1 MVSFQQDGKKYMR
14 ITRTVT
20 AASLIGAALLVAG
33 CGGGSSDTD
42 TTTTTP
48 TAQVPVNIVPI
59 DQSGALAP
67 QPGAAQPKSAW
78 QTTEAMKLI
87 NPVSMGADVDLIAQL
102 DSSGADAW
110 DPTKHPLVFVTT
122 DGPGYGGL
130 LAKDWDPVLRQ
141 FRTDASP
148 NAQKWQG
155 LALFDAATKEAVASS
170 AYPDIGPNPQATVG
184 ASENHGLG
192 VSQDGKWFYT
202 EGNDSRSTY
211 ANKDVLNVI
220 NARTLKVD
228 KIINSRAHHVRAF
241 KDAATG
247 KDLVLVDAW
256 NNQFYAM
263 DPSDNHKI
271 VKAVSPADL
280 NGAGYLAFVDY
291 SGKWLFITTRTGF
304 PGSDGGITVIDL
316 KTMKV
321 ATRIDIGDTSP
332 IWVTFS
338 ANGKFAYVSGG
349 HSSMIAKI
357 DMSDANPGAWTY
369 AARSNA
375 GVEGPYGLS
384 MNWQD
389 TLVFATGKNEGAS
402 NKGMEAGIAF
412 VSKFGD
418 PGAMSNGGV
427 MGPLYLNGCIR
438 PDHSVVNPDKTAN
451 ELWYTCNSSFENV
464 VVDMGNGTATDFN
477 SWQSVKV
484 KKFNVSATNPN
495 GNVLQPNGGSSHGGA
510 FARYTVNGANW
521 TGELLSDTNGF
532 HGSAISTYKAAAAA
546 AGN

>member
-1 MVSFQQDGKKYMR
+1 MR
-14 ITRTVT
+14 ITSKVT

-33 CGGGSSDTD
+33 CGGGSSGTVADD
-42 TTTTTP
+42 HHGDS
-48 TAQVPVNIVPI
+48 QVPVTVVPI
-59 DQSGALAP
+59 DQSGVLAP
-67 QPGAAQPKSAW
+67 QPGAPQPKSAW

-87 NPVSMGADVDLIAQL
+87 NPVSMVADVDLIAQL

-122 DGPGYGGL
+122 NGPGYGGL

-141 FRTDASP
+141 FRTNASP

-155 LALFDAATKEAVASS
+155 LAMFDAATKEAVASA

-192 VSQDGKWFYT
+192 ISQDGKWIYT

-228 KIINSRAHHVRAF
+228 KIINSRAHHARTF

-247 KDLVLVDAW
+247 KDLVLIDAW

-291 SGKWLFITTRTGF
+291 SGKWLFITTRDGF
-304 PGSDGGITVIDL
+304 PGSDGGIAVVDL

-321 ATRIDIGDTSP
+321 STRIAIDDTSP

-349 HSSMIAKI
+349 HGSMIAKI
-357 DMSDANPGAWTY
+357 DISDPNPGVWKY
-369 AARSNA
+369 VARSNA

-389 TLVFATGKNEGAS
+389 TIVFSTGKNEGAS
-402 NKGMEAGIAF
+402 NKGMEAGIAP
-412 VSKFGD
+412 VAKFGD
-418 PGAMSNGGV
+418 PAAASNGGV
-427 MGPLYLNGCIR
+427 LAPLYLNGCIR
-438 PDHSVVNPDKTAN
+438 PDHSVVNPDKAAN
-451 ELWYTCNSSFENV
+451 ELWFTCNSSFENV
-464 VVDMGNGTATDFN
+464 VIDMGDGTGAD
-477 SWQSVKV
+477 WQSFKV

-510 FARYTVNGANW
+510 FAKYTVSGTNW

-532 HGSAISTYKAAAAA
+532 HGSAIATYKAAAAA